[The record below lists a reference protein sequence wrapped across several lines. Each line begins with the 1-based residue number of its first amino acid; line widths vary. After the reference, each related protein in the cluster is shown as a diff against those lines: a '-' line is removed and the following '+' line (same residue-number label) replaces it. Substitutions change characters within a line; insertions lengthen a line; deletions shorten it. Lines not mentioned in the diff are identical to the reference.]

1 MDQPAATVAPRDASG
16 TTMSE
21 DERSA
26 AVLIENNLGKLP
38 GRDGNVIRL
47 MQFSTFG
54 RSDIAA
60 GRINEARRDTAEAI
74 VRLLTEHGYRV
85 SR

>member
-1 MDQPAATVAPRDASG
+1 MPDPAATVAPQIASG

-21 DERSA
+21 AERAA

-38 GRDGNVIRL
+38 GRDGQVIRL
-47 MQFSTFG
+47 MQFSTHG

-74 VRLLTEHGYRV
+74 IRLLTAHGYRIA
-85 SR
+85 R

>member
-1 MDQPAATVAPRDASG
+1 MADTADTVAPQIASG

-21 DERSA
+21 TERAA

-38 GRDGNVIRL
+38 GRDGQVIRL

-54 RSDIAA
+54 RSDQAA

-74 VRLLTEHGYRV
+74 IRLLTEHGYRIA
-85 SR
+85 R